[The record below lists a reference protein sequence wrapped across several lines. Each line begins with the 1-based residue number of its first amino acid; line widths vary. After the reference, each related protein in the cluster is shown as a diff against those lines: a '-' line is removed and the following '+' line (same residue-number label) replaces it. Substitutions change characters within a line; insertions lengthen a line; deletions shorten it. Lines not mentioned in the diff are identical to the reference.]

1 MIERPYL
8 NRLRVVV
15 WLGTIPFL
23 LVTARLLWLQG
34 IDQSD
39 LQRRVE
45 LQSRAREYIP
55 PPRGDILDRNGVRL
69 AISVPDSSRTG
80 EKRRLYPLGEAASQV
95 VGYVNHEGKGEGGI
109 EKQLHETLE
118 GHPGWSTIRRGG
130 TGQRSQSA
138 LWEGRPAKKG
148 HNVTLTID
156 ANLQDV
162 AMSRL
167 SEACK
172 ELKAKSGTVVGLDP
186 QTGEVLVMASWP
198 SFDPENYRNYGTAV
212 RANKAVTMPYEPG
225 STFKLIPTVAAL
237 ESKRFGMNTTIHCEN
252 GTYKLRGRTLTDHK
266 ELGLLPMHRCFAMSS
281 NIAFAKIGE
290 RTQGLMYDV
299 ARRFGFVGATGIR
312 LPGESGGRLKT
323 PDRWRQDTPASVAMG
338 YEVMCTPLQLAAA
351 YGAVAN
357 DGVLMRPYVL
367 KTIQNEAGAEVF
379 RNQPEPL
386 ARVLDSKTCGQV
398 RDLLR
403 EVVEQGTGAEA
414 QLGWTTVGGKTGT
427 TRKLVK
433 TGTRPSGKPIL
444 NYSPDHHYAS
454 FVGMAPLENP
464 RMVLLVLIDEPATK
478 YGGAA
483 AAPVFR
489 EILDAYRRIP
499 GAKLHPEYPMVTV
512 AKEPTRDRLK
522 DFWATP
528 ALADGT
534 LPPVSDQDDS
544 YDFRGQSTRDAL
556 TWANDLDLEIEFR
569 GSGRVVKQEIVG
581 EGANQKFVLY
591 CEPPTQTGLFVEEG
605 TR

>member
-1 MIERPYL
+1 
-8 NRLRVVV
+8 
-15 WLGTIPFL
+15 
-23 LVTARLLWLQG
+23 
-34 IDQSD
+34 
-39 LQRRVE
+39 
-45 LQSRAREYIP
+45 
-55 PPRGDILDRNGVRL
+55 
-69 AISVPDSSRTG
+69 
-80 EKRRLYPLGEAASQV
+80 
-95 VGYVNHEGKGEGGI
+95 
-109 EKQLHETLE
+109 
-118 GHPGWSTIRRGG
+118 
-130 TGQRSQSA
+130 
-138 LWEGRPAKKG
+138 
-148 HNVTLTID
+148 
-156 ANLQDV
+156 
-162 AMSRL
+162 
-167 SEACK
+167 
-172 ELKAKSGTVVGLDP
+172 
-186 QTGEVLVMASWP
+186 
-198 SFDPENYRNYGTAV
+198 
-212 RANKAVTMPYEPG
+212 
-225 STFKLIPTVAAL
+225 
-237 ESKRFGMNTTIHCEN
+237 
-252 GTYKLRGRTLTDHK
+252 
-266 ELGLLPMHRCFAMSS
+266 
-281 NIAFAKIGE
+281 
-290 RTQGLMYDV
+290 
-299 ARRFGFVGATGIR
+299 
-312 LPGESGGRLKT
+312 
-323 PDRWRQDTPASVAMG
+323 
-338 YEVMCTPLQLAAA
+338 
-351 YGAVAN
+351 VAN

-427 TRKLVK
+427 TRKLKPK
-433 TGTRPSGKPIL
+433 TLASGKVRQE
-444 NYSPDHHYAS
+444 YSSKHHYAS